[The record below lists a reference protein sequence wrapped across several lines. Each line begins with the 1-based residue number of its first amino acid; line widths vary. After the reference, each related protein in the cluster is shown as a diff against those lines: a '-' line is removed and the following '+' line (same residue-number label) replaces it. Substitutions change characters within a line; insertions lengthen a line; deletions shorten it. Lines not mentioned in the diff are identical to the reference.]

1 MAENKPRKSQ
11 SSTADLKRALPM
23 LAALFAL
30 LAVWLGWGGVQQ
42 WRDARLE
49 EDLQRARDSVLSASQ
64 QTLAGQ
70 LKQLADRV
78 AAAPVQTA
86 LRAGDSAAAARAIG
100 EGWKDASAAQV
111 LPAGLEAAYAAP
123 ADFGF
128 SKLAL
133 LEAALSENKPVARV
147 VREGKQSQ
155 LGLAAPAGDGVAY
168 LVVPLTLLTGSL
180 DQAAVPAQGYVAIRQ
195 GGYTIHEA
203 GDRALT
209 GGAESLARPIG
220 ETGMRVVAATPD
232 GIEGPMGLGA
242 IPSLVAAALSGVLA
256 VLVLLVARGR
266 LNLNPRAK
274 HAGAAD
280 DNEPTLVQALQ
291 REPLPSTPAR
301 QTAPDKDP
309 DAVTIGNNKHIEIDP
324 GIFRAYDIR
333 GVVGET
339 LSVEVAERIGQA
351 IGTVLEEQG
360 LTDIVVGRDGR
371 LSGPELSAG
380 LIEGLRKAGRNVID
394 IGMAPTPVAY
404 FAAYH
409 LRTGSSVAVTGSHNP
424 PDYNGFKI
432 VVGGQTLSGDAITD
446 LYARISENRLH
457 QATAPGT
464 LQQRE
469 VDADYVQRI
478 ADDVQMDRPLK
489 VVVDAGNGV
498 AGDIAPRLLEAIGA
512 EVIPLYC
519 EVDGTFPNH
528 HPDPSE
534 PHNLEDLIQTVK
546 RFDADLGLAFD
557 GDGDRLGVVTK
568 EGEIIFP
575 DRLLMLFA
583 ADVLERNPGALVI
596 YDVKCTGKLQ
606 GWILSHGG
614 TPLMW
619 QTGHSL
625 IKAKMRET
633 GAELAGEMSG
643 HFFFQERWYG
653 FDDGLYSAARLLE
666 ILAARAETPSEVLN
680 ALPNALSTPEIKV
693 PVSGSP
699 HEVVARFVASAQ
711 FEGARLTTIDG
722 LRADWEDGWGLVRAS
737 NTTPILVLRFEADNK
752 EALARIKDEF
762 RAHLSTVAPEIA
774 ATF

>member
-11 SSTADLKRALPM
+11 SSASDLRRALPM
-23 LAALFAL
+23 LAALLAL
-30 LAVWLGWGGVQQ
+30 LALWLGWGGVQQ

-49 EDLQRARDSVLSASQ
+49 ENLQQARDSVLSATQ
-64 QTLAGQ
+64 QTLAAQ
-70 LKQLADRV
+70 LKQLADRI

-86 LRAGDSAAAARAIG
+86 LRAGDNEAAARAIG
-100 EGWKDASAAQV
+100 EGWKDAGPAQV
-111 LPAGLEAAYAAP
+111 LPADLEAAYAAP
-123 ADFGF
+123 VDFGF

-168 LVVPLTLLTGSL
+168 LVVPLTVLTRSL
-180 DQAAVPAQGYVAIRQ
+180 EQAAVPAQGYVAIRQ
-195 GGYTIHEA
+195 GGYTVSEA
-203 GDRALT
+203 GDHSLT
-209 GGAESLARPIG
+209 SGAESLARPIG
-220 ETGMRVVAATPD
+220 ETGMRVVAAVPD
-232 GIEGPMGLGA
+232 GTESPMGLGA

-256 VLVLLVARGR
+256 VLTLLIARGR
-266 LNLNPRAK
+266 LNLDPRAK
-274 HAGAAD
+274 HASATD

-291 REPLPSTPAR
+291 REPLPNAPAR
-301 QTAPDKDP
+301 EITNKD
-309 DAVTIGNNKHIEIDP
+309 AGIVTPSNKHIEVDA

-360 LTDIVVGRDGR
+360 LSDIVVGRDGR

-446 LYARISENRLH
+446 LYARISESRLH
-457 QATAPGT
+457 QAATPGT

-478 ADDVQMDRPLK
+478 ADDVQMERPLK

-546 RFDADLGLAFD
+546 RFDADIGLAFD

-666 ILAARAETPSEVLN
+666 ILASRAETPSEVLN

-699 HEVVARFVASAQ
+699 HEIVARFVASAQ

-752 EALARIKDEF
+752 EALARIRDEF
-762 RAHLSTVAPEIA
+762 RAHLSKVAPEITV
-774 ATF
+774 TF

>member
-11 SSTADLKRALPM
+11 SSASDLRRALPM
-23 LAALFAL
+23 LAALLAL
-30 LAVWLGWGGVQQ
+30 LALWLGWGGAQQ

-49 EDLQRARDSVLSASQ
+49 ENLQQARDSVLSATQ
-64 QTLAGQ
+64 QTLAAQ
-70 LKQLADRV
+70 LKQLADRI

-86 LRAGDSAAAARAIG
+86 LRAGDNEAAARAIG
-100 EGWKDASAAQV
+100 EGWKDAGPAQV
-111 LPAGLEAAYAAP
+111 LPADLEAAYAAP
-123 ADFGF
+123 VDFGF

-168 LVVPLTLLTGSL
+168 LVVPLTVLTRSL
-180 DQAAVPAQGYVAIRQ
+180 EQAAVPAQGYVAIRQ
-195 GGYTIHEA
+195 GGYTVSEA
-203 GDRALT
+203 GDHSLT
-209 GGAESLARPIG
+209 SGAESLARPIG
-220 ETGMRVVAATPD
+220 ETGMRVVAAVPD
-232 GIEGPMGLGA
+232 GTESPMGLGA

-256 VLVLLVARGR
+256 VLTLLIARGR
-266 LNLNPRAK
+266 LNLDPRAK
-274 HAGAAD
+274 HASATD

-291 REPLPSTPAR
+291 REPLPNAPAR
-301 QTAPDKDP
+301 EITNKD
-309 DAVTIGNNKHIEIDP
+309 AGIVTPSNKHIEVDA

-360 LTDIVVGRDGR
+360 LSDIVVGRDGR

-446 LYARISENRLH
+446 LYARISESRLH
-457 QATAPGT
+457 QAATPGT

-478 ADDVQMDRPLK
+478 ADDVQMERPLK

-546 RFDADLGLAFD
+546 RFDADIGLAFD

-666 ILAARAETPSEVLN
+666 ILASRAETPSEVLN

-699 HEVVARFVASAQ
+699 HEIVARFVASAQ

-752 EALARIKDEF
+752 EALARIRDEF
-762 RAHLSTVAPEIA
+762 RAHLSKVAPEITV
-774 ATF
+774 TF

>member
-1 MAENKPRKSQ
+1 
-11 SSTADLKRALPM
+11 M

-30 LAVWLGWGGVQQ
+30 LTLWLGWGGVQQ

-49 EDLQRARDSVLSASQ
+49 EELQRARDAVLSASQ

-70 LKQLADRV
+70 LKQLADRL

-86 LRAGDSAAAARAIG
+86 LRAGDNAAAARAIG

-111 LPAGLEAAYAAP
+111 LPADLEAAYATP

-147 VREGKQSQ
+147 VREGKQSR
-155 LGLAAPAGDGVAY
+155 LGLAAPAGDRVAY

-180 DQAAVPAQGYVAIRQ
+180 DQAAVPAQAYVAIRQ

-203 GDRALT
+203 GDRGLT

-232 GIEGPMGLGA
+232 GAEGPLGLGA
-242 IPSLVAAALSGVLA
+242 ISSLIVAGLSGLLA
-256 VLVLLVARGR
+256 VLTLLVARGR
-266 LNLNPRAK
+266 FNLNLGAK
-274 HAGAAD
+274 HVGAAD
-280 DNEPTLVQALQ
+280 DSEPTLVQALE
-291 REPLPSTPAR
+291 REPLPRAPAR
-301 QTAPDKDP
+301 QATPDEDAN
-309 DAVTIGNNKHIEIDP
+309 AVTIGTNKHIEVDA

-351 IGTVLEEQG
+351 IGTVLQEQG

-446 LYARISENRLH
+446 LYTRISENRLH
-457 QATAPGT
+457 QAASPGT

-546 RFDADLGLAFD
+546 RFDADIGLAFD

-762 RAHLSTVAPEIA
+762 RAHLSKVAPEIA